1 VCLLVTD
8 LRRGREPWFVLTG
21 DTLFVGAVGR
31 PDLPGEV
38 RKSAADLYTS
48 LHEKVLAACSFG
60 HEEPSENGIVHTTM
74 TLTVS
79 VDAKTLSG
87 TWYNFDEQED
97 IPFEVTRKTVGNCQ
111 APD

>member
-1 VCLLVTD
+1 MHP
-8 LRRGREPWFVLTG
+8 R
-21 DTLFVGAVGR
+21 
-31 PDLPGEV
+31 LPSPKE
-38 RKSAADLYTS
+38 ADL
-48 LHEKVLAACSFG
+48 V
-60 HEEPSENGIVHTTM
+60 EEPSENGIVHTTM